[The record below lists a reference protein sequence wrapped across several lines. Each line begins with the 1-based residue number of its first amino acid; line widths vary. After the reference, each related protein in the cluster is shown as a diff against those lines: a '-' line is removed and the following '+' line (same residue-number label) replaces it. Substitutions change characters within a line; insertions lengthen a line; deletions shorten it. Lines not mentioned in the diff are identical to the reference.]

1 MNGQLADTLQ
11 LKIADGL
18 AALPPPLT
26 RRDVYVPA
34 IPGKA
39 LAVIGMRRAGKTCFL
54 WQCLAQKLA
63 AGEPRSTL
71 LYVNFEDERL
81 TEMQASDLQY
91 LLEGYYRLQPEWR
104 DRRRVTFFLDEI
116 QVVPGWET
124 FVRRLLDSEQI
135 DLFISGSSARLLSRE
150 VATAMRG
157 RALEVLV
164 HPFSLRE
171 ALRHVG
177 AEPLQPLAALPKAG
191 RSALEKAL
199 HDYLR
204 QGGFPEAQGATER
217 DRTILLRSYVDLAL
231 LRDVI
236 ERYQVSNPTALR
248 WLLRHLLGTPAGP
261 FSVQKFHDA
270 LRSQGIPV
278 GKDTVHAYLT
288 YFEDAFLVRTVSLHT
303 SSERQR
309 MVNPRKAYPV
319 DPGLIPIYEHSGR
332 ANLGHALETAVL
344 IELERRGADVGYVRT
359 PHGREVDFFAQLPD
373 HSSWLLQVC
382 ATAAAA
388 DTFEREVRALVEAA
402 PLYPEATPLLLTLD
416 LTPPVLT
423 LPAPL
428 RWQSAAA
435 WLLGEPLEQVG

>member
-1 MNGQLADTLQ
+1 MNGQLADTIQ

-18 AALPPPLT
+18 AALPPPFT
-26 RRDVYVPA
+26 RRDVHLPA

-39 LAVIGMRRAGKTCFL
+39 LAVIGMRRAGKTYFL
-54 WQCLAQKLA
+54 WQCLADRLA
-63 AGEPRSTL
+63 AGEPRATL
-71 LYVNFEDERL
+71 LYFNFEDERL
-81 TEMQASDLQY
+81 AEMQAGDLQH
-91 LLEGYYRLQPEWR
+91 LLEGYFRLHPEWR
-104 DRRRVTFFLDEI
+104 DRRRVTFFCDEI

-124 FVRRLLDSEQI
+124 FIRRLLDSEQI
-135 DLFISGSSARLLSRE
+135 DIFVSGSSARLLSRE
-150 VATAMRG
+150 VATSMRG

-171 ALRHVG
+171 ALRHAG
-177 AEPLQPLAALPKAG
+177 AEPAQPLAALPKAG

-199 HDYLR
+199 RDYLIL
-204 QGGFPEAQGATER
+204 GGFPEAQGAVER
-217 DRTILLRSYVDLAL
+217 DRGALLRSYVDVAM

-236 ERYQVSNPTALR
+236 ERHQVSNPTALR
-248 WLLRHLLGTPAGP
+248 WLLRHLLSNPAAP
-261 FSVQKFHDA
+261 FSVQKFYDA
-270 LRSQGIPV
+270 LRSQGIAV
-278 GKDTVHAYLT
+278 AKDTIHAYLT
-288 YFEDAFLVRTVSLHT
+288 HLEDTFLIRAVGLHT
-303 SSERQR
+303 SSARQR

-319 DPGLIPIYEHSGR
+319 DPGLIQIYERSGR

-359 PHGREVDFFAQLPD
+359 PDGYEVDFHAQLPD
-373 HSSWLLQVC
+373 ESRWLMQVC

-388 DTFEREVRALVEAA
+388 DTLERETRALVAAA

-416 LTPPVLT
+416 LTPPAQA

-435 WLLGEPLEQVG
+435 WLLGEPLPA